1 MPEPILVLSHLEAVH
16 LADSHRDVHVSFDIF
31 STELQR
37 LETTKLCLP
46 NWNYS
51 CVYPDENCEDHNKYE
66 DEAERL
72 VQQHQQPEQLLP
84 HQQPQQQQRCPHYHR
99 GVCSA
104 LQHQMQ
110 AYRSYMAKRTA
121 EERFWESVGSR
132 DWLHPASDS
141 DDTVSAEKDY
151 NLESGQ
157 DKGFTRPF
165 ARLRRVCQVF
175 QPGGRRIAT
184 KK

>member
-99 GVCSA
+99 GAAPCNI
-104 LQHQMQ
+104 
-110 AYRSYMAKRTA
+110 K
-121 EERFWESVGSR
+121 
-132 DWLHPASDS
+132 
-141 DDTVSAEKDY
+141 
-151 NLESGQ
+151 
-157 DKGFTRPF
+157 
-165 ARLRRVCQVF
+165 C
-175 QPGGRRIAT
+175 RRIAPIWPSVRRRNASGNLWGAETGCTLLRIRTILCLPRRTITWRVAKT
-184 KK
+184 KGSPVPLRGCAGCAKSFNRGGEE